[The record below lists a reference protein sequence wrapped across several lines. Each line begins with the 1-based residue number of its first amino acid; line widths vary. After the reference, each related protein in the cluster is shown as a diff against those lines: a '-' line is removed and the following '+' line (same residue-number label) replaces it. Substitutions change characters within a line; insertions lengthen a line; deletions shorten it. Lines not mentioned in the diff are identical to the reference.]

1 MMHILLCIED
11 IMIDLK
17 RNSKKQP
24 IRATGLRS
32 RNSSSYS
39 PYQKENF
46 KISRGKF
53 SNFLTCKRC
62 FYLDRVKGLDPPGT
76 PGWTLNET
84 TDLLLKREF
93 DYCRERQ
100 IPHRVFIENQ
110 LSNVVPFNHPEI
122 DNWRDSLHKGL
133 MLRHKDTNIIL
144 TGGVD
149 DIWQHNISKQ
159 LIIVDYKSQAKLGR
173 VDKQDYLQ
181 DPYHEAYKIQM
192 DFYAYLISGMGFDVH
207 QTSYFLV
214 CNAKRD
220 YQEFNKRMNFDEYLV
235 PYDWNIDWIENKI
248 DEMVSLMNDSQIPDP
263 NPSCKNCAYAEQ
275 YAKVINN
282 ELKEDKVEIQG
293 SLF

>member
-1 MMHILLCIED
+1 
-11 IMIDLK
+11 MIDLK
-17 RNSKKQP
+17 RNGKKEP

-32 RNSSSYS
+32 RVSSCYS
-39 PYQKENF
+39 PNQKEDF

-84 TDLLLKREF
+84 TDLLLKKEF

-100 IPHRVFIENQ
+100 IPHRLFIENE
-110 LSNVVPFNHPEI
+110 LSNVVPFDHPEI

-173 VDKQDYLQ
+173 VDKQDYLE

-192 DFYAYLISGMGFDVH
+192 DFYAYLLSGMGFDVH

-220 YQEFNKRMNFDEYLV
+220 DQEFKKRMNFDEYLV
-235 PYDWNIDWIENKI
+235 PYNWNIDWIDNKI
-248 DEMVSLMNDSQIPDP
+248 DEMINVMNCKQVPEQ
-263 NPSCKNCAYAEQ
+263 NLSCKNCAYSEQ

-282 ELKEDKVEIQG
+282 DFKEDKVEIQG

>member
-1 MMHILLCIED
+1 
-11 IMIDLK
+11 MIDLK
-17 RNSKKQP
+17 RNGKKEP

-32 RNSSSYS
+32 RVSSCYS
-39 PYQKENF
+39 PNQKEDF

-53 SNFLTCKRC
+53 TNFLTCKRC

-84 TDLLLKREF
+84 TDLLLKKEF

-100 IPHRVFIENQ
+100 IPHRLFIENQ
-110 LSNVVPFNHPEI
+110 LNSVIPFDHPEI

-133 MLRHKDTNIIL
+133 ILRHKDTNIIL

-173 VDKQDYLQ
+173 VDKQDYLK
-181 DPYHEAYKIQM
+181 DPYHKAYKIQM
-192 DFYAYLISGMGFDVH
+192 DFYAYLLSGMGFDVH

-220 YQEFNKRMNFDEYLV
+220 DQEFKKRMNFDEYLV
-235 PYDWNIDWIENKI
+235 PYNWNIDWIDNKI
-248 DEMVSLMNDSQIPDP
+248 DEMINVMNCKQVPEQ
-263 NPSCKNCAYAEQ
+263 NLSCKNCAYSEQ

-282 ELKEDKVEIQG
+282 DFKEDKVEIQG

>member
-1 MMHILLCIED
+1 
-11 IMIDLK
+11 MIDLK
-17 RNSKKQP
+17 RNSKKEL
-24 IRATGLRS
+24 IIATGLRS

-39 PYQKENF
+39 PHQKEDF

-62 FYLDRVKGLDPPGT
+62 FYLDRVKGLDIPGT

-84 TDLLLKREF
+84 TDLLLKKEF

-100 IPHRVFIENQ
+100 IPHRIFIENQ
-110 LSNVVPFNHPEI
+110 LNNVVPFDHPEI

-149 DIWQHNISKQ
+149 DIWQDNISKK
-159 LIIVDYKSQAKLGR
+159 LIVVDYKSQAKLGR
-173 VDKQDYLQ
+173 LDKKDYLE

-192 DFYAYLISGMGFDVH
+192 DFYAYLLSGMGFDVH

-220 YQEFNKRMNFDEYLV
+220 DQEFNKRMNFDEYLV
-235 PYDWNIDWIENKI
+235 PYNWNIDWIENKI
-248 DEMVSLMNDSQIPDP
+248 DEMVNLMNESQIPEP
-263 NPSCKNCAYAEQ
+263 NPSCKNCAYSEQ
-275 YAKVINN
+275 YARVINN
-282 ELKEDKVEIQG
+282 GLKEDKVEIQG

>member
-1 MMHILLCIED
+1 
-11 IMIDLK
+11 MIDLK
-17 RNSKKQP
+17 RNGKKEP

-32 RNSSSYS
+32 RASSCYS
-39 PYQKENF
+39 PYQKEDF

-84 TDLLLKREF
+84 TDLLLKKEF

-100 IPHRVFIENQ
+100 IPHRLFIENK
-110 LSNVVPFNHPEI
+110 LNNVVPFDHPEI

-149 DIWQHNISKQ
+149 DIWQHNISKK

-173 VDKQDYLQ
+173 FDKQEYLE
-181 DPYHEAYKIQM
+181 DPYHEPYKIQM
-192 DFYAYLISGMGFDVH
+192 DFYAYLLSGMGFDVY

-220 YQEFNKRMNFDEYLV
+220 DQEFNKRMNFDEYLV
-235 PYDWNIDWIENKI
+235 PYNWNIDWINNKV
-248 DEMVSLMNDSQIPDP
+248 DEMVNVMNGSKLPEQ
-263 NPSCKNCAYAEQ
+263 NVSCKNCAYSEQ
-275 YAKVINN
+275 YAKFINN
-282 ELKEDKVEIQG
+282 EFKEDILEIQG

>member
-1 MMHILLCIED
+1 
-11 IMIDLK
+11 MIDLK
-17 RNSKKQP
+17 RNGKKEP

-32 RNSSSYS
+32 RVSSCYS
-39 PYQKENF
+39 PNQKEDF

-84 TDLLLKREF
+84 TDLLLKKEF

-100 IPHRVFIENQ
+100 IPHRLFIENQ
-110 LSNVVPFNHPEI
+110 LSNVVPFDHPEI

-173 VDKQDYLQ
+173 VDKQDYLE

-192 DFYAYLISGMGFDVH
+192 DFYAYLLLGMGFDVH

-220 YQEFNKRMNFDEYLV
+220 DQEFKKRMNFDEYLV
-235 PYDWNIDWIENKI
+235 PYNWNIDWIDNKI
-248 DEMVSLMNDSQIPDP
+248 DEMINVMNCKQVPEQ
-263 NPSCKNCAYAEQ
+263 NLSCKNCAYSEQ

-282 ELKEDKVEIQG
+282 DFKEDKVEIQG

>member
-1 MMHILLCIED
+1 
-11 IMIDLK
+11 MIDLK
-17 RNSKKQP
+17 RNGKKEP

-32 RNSSSYS
+32 RVSSCYS
-39 PYQKENF
+39 PNQKEDF

-84 TDLLLKREF
+84 TDLLLKKEF

-100 IPHRVFIENQ
+100 IPHRLFIENQ
-110 LSNVVPFNHPEI
+110 LSNVVPFDHPEI

-173 VDKQDYLQ
+173 VDKQDYLE

-192 DFYAYLISGMGFDVH
+192 DFYAYLLSGMGFDVH

-220 YQEFNKRMNFDEYLV
+220 DQEFKKRMNFDEYLV
-235 PYDWNIDWIENKI
+235 PYNWNIDWIDNKI
-248 DEMVSLMNDSQIPDP
+248 DEMINVMNCKQVPEQ
-263 NPSCKNCAYAEQ
+263 NLSCKNCAYSEQ

-282 ELKEDKVEIQG
+282 DFKEDKVEIQG

>member
-1 MMHILLCIED
+1 
-11 IMIDLK
+11 MIDLK
-17 RNSKKQP
+17 RNGKKEP

-32 RNSSSYS
+32 RVSSCYS
-39 PYQKENF
+39 PNQKEDF

-84 TDLLLKREF
+84 TDLLLKKEF

-100 IPHRVFIENQ
+100 IPHRLFIENQ
-110 LSNVVPFNHPEI
+110 LSNVLPFDHPEI

-173 VDKQDYLQ
+173 VDKQDYLE

-192 DFYAYLISGMGFDVH
+192 DFYAYLLSGMGFDVH

-220 YQEFNKRMNFDEYLV
+220 DQEFKKRMNFDEYLV
-235 PYDWNIDWIENKI
+235 PYNWNIDWIDNKI
-248 DEMVSLMNDSQIPDP
+248 DEMINVMNCKQVPEQ
-263 NPSCKNCAYAEQ
+263 NLSCKNCAYSEQ

-282 ELKEDKVEIQG
+282 DFKEDKVEIQG